1 MLELLLILI
10 IIGPFVL
17 IPLGIMPEGR
27 EAKGE
32 SYFRATGRAAT
43 QSAVAQSN
51 RCPTEMIKYCRFR
64 RRTDCCI
71 RITLSCSLSR
81 FSDFDFCV
89 SVIREIFNVQCW
101 VGSNQGYLAWKD
113 HGPRMWGQTACMV
126 DFRLVPNPYQLEWD
140 SLANKPLIRLARPIR
155 LLLLA
160 VTARTLCI

>member
-10 IIGPFVL
+10 LVIIGPFVL

-27 EAKGE
+27 DRERRVLFPSDWTGSDAKRCTE
-32 SYFRATGRAAT
+32 
-43 QSAVAQSN
+43 QSLSN
-51 RCPTEMIKYCRFR
+51 RNDKILPLPPPL
-64 RRTDCCI
+64 
-71 RITLSCSLSR
+71 LSYYSKLL
-81 FSDFDFCV
+81 SDFDFCV
-89 SVIREIFNVQCW
+89 SVIRDIFNVQCW